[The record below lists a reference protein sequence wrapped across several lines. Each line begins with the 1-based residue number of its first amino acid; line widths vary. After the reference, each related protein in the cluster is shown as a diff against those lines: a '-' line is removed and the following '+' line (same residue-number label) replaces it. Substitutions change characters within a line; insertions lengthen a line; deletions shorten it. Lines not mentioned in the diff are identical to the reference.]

1 MTELLEWVDASNGQ
15 IPRGAVKVAFSDWN
29 GDVEEEI
36 YLARAGHD
44 GGIYPGIFLPEEG
57 VVDIPVRGEVI
68 SKSEYQVY
76 QLVLP
81 IIISKESL
89 IRWR

>member
-1 MTELLEWVDASNGQ
+1 MNASNGQ

-29 GDVEEEI
+29 GDVKEEI
-36 YLARAGHD
+36 YLARAEHD

-68 SKSEYQVY
+68 SKSKYQVCH
-76 QLVLP
+76 LVFY
-81 IIISKESL
+81 IIVLKEFFYNY
-89 IRWR
+89 